1 MATEYRIVRAAP
13 EDIPAIAALFTECFR
28 DSILHHC
35 GRIPKP
41 QAMQDIFSLVYAAE
55 PAGALVARTGAGE
68 VVGYCFAPT
77 ALYRLW
83 LLGLFGGHLFKWA
96 WRWLTGRYGFGLQ
109 PVKIIFLNKLAFFRS
124 AVTPAKAANARIL
137 SIAVGPAWRGRG
149 IAGALMGEA
158 IAYFGGRKVDRV
170 RLEVRPDNAPAIRV
184 YEKWGF
190 LADGYTY
197 DSQGPWLI
205 MIKEMEP
212 GRNV

>member
-1 MATEYRIVRAAP
+1 MDTEYRIVHAGP
-13 EDIPAIAALFTECFR
+13 EDIPAIAALFTECFK
-28 DSILHHC
+28 DSVLHHC

-41 QAMQDIFSLVYAAE
+41 QAMQDVFSLVYYAE
-55 PAGALVARTGAGE
+55 PDGALLARTGTGE

-83 LLGLFGGHLFKWA
+83 LVGLFGGHIFKWA
-96 WRWLTGRYGFGLQ
+96 WRWLSGRYGFGLH
-109 PVKIIFLNKLAFFRS
+109 PVKIILLNKLAFFRS
-124 AVTPAKAANARIL
+124 AVTPTKAANARIL
-137 SIAVGPAWRGRG
+137 SIAVDPAWRGRG
-149 IAGALMGEA
+149 VAGALMGEA
-158 IAYFGGRKVDRV
+158 IAYFGVCNVKRV

-190 LADGYTY
+190 VRDGYTY

-212 GRNV
+212 GRDV